1 MVTLVLSAR
10 ACARV
15 LICLGQRG
23 EPLVVYNG
31 DLSETRL
38 WTLRDLMRS
47 GKNAYGCTLRFARNG
62 VSTNWTG
69 KPLDETYGREE
80 ALLFRAVFRALITVP
95 GLARGERAAFR
106 RRLYDLDE
114 FLGTSIVERI
124 GTLA

>member
-1 MVTLVLSAR
+1 MVTLTLSAR

-15 LICLGQRG
+15 LVCLGHHG

-31 DLSETRL
+31 NLSETRL
-38 WTLRDLMRS
+38 WKLRDLMRS
-47 GKNAYGCTLRFARNG
+47 GMRADGCTLRFAHIH
-62 VSTNWTG
+62 VSTNWSG
-69 KPLDETYGREE
+69 RPLDETYHREE
-80 ALLFRAVFRALITVP
+80 ALLFRAVFRALVTVP
-95 GLARGERAAFR
+95 ALARGERATFR